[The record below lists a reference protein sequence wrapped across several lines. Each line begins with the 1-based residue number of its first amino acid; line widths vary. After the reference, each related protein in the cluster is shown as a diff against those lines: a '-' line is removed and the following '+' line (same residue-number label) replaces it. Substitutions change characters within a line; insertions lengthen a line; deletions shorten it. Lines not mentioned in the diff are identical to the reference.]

1 MDTWGVVFLGIIAFV
16 ALIQGAVL
24 IGIAVFLL
32 RVARRLEALD
42 DRIDREIGP
51 ALADMKRV
59 SGNVAEVSDL
69 ATIQARRLDLA
80 LGDTIDKVED
90 AVTQVHRLV
99 ARPLR
104 PVVTILAVVRGLQKG
119 LEVFSQLERR
129 DRAPAAP
136 ARRQSEDDEHLFI

>member
-1 MDTWGVVFLGIIAFV
+1 MDTWGVVFLGMIAFV

-42 DRIDREIGP
+42 DRLDREIGP
-51 ALADMKRV
+51 ALADVKRV
-59 SGNVAEVSDL
+59 SSNAAEISDL
-69 ATIQARRLDLA
+69 ATVQVRRLDLV

-90 AVTQVHRLV
+90 TVTQVHRLI

-104 PVVTILAVVRGLQKG
+104 PVANVLAIVRGLQKG

-136 ARRQSEDDEHLFI
+136 TRRQAEDDEHLFI